1 MQLYNGNCMDVLK
14 QINITDNA
22 IVVTEPPFNIGY
34 HYNQYKDNMDD
45 AQYYGMLTFL
55 LDIAPCVFIHYP

>member
-14 QINITDNA
+14 QINIQDNA
-22 IVVTEPPFNIGY
+22 VIVTDPPFNIGY

-45 AQYYGMLTFL
+45 EKILWYVGIFA
-55 LDIAPCVFIHYP
+55 